1 MDNDLRKAGQCVVAE
16 PLWVK
21 VRPEWIERE
30 LARRSCLDMLMSRFG
45 LDAALVSVP
54 QLAKVIGMSKST
66 IYASVKAGAFFIPHR
81 LMGASPMFTIDD
93 VVTWYL
99 TGYAGPQP
107 NSASG
112 KNEVVAAGRRKGEG
126 EGDGGLDS
134 IEVHDKRR
142 RDRAVDDLVARALKS
157 MGQSKSASG

>member
-1 MDNDLRKAGQCVVAE
+1 
-16 PLWVK
+16 
-21 VRPEWIERE
+21 
-30 LARRSCLDMLMSRFG
+30 MLMSRFG

-54 QLAKVIGMSKST
+54 QLAKVLGMSKST

-99 TGYAGPQP
+99 TGQVGSQ
-107 NSASG
+107 SKTASDRG
-112 KNEVVAAGRRKGEG
+112 AVEAAGRRGGRVESVGGRASTEG
-126 EGDGGLDS
+126 
-134 IEVHDKRR
+134 HDKCL

-157 MGQSKSASG
+157 MKR